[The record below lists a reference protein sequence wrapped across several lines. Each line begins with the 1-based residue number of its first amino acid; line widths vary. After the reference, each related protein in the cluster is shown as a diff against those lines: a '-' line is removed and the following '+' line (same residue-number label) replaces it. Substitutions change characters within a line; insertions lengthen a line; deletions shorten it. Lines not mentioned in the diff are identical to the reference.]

1 MRLVV
6 RESTYKHDPL
16 LINSLAAFNFR
27 PPISARVSWGT
38 TRAHPALL
46 AMNVTTIV
54 LINGLWMT
62 ALSWEHW
69 ARHYG
74 EKGYS
79 VIAANWPGMEG
90 DIEQLRR
97 DPSSFAT
104 LGLSDVVDHYEQI
117 IRELESPPLI
127 IGYGFG
133 GLVTQILLDRGWGA
147 AGVAIASAPVKGIA
161 RLPLSVLKLA
171 FSVLGKSHSNKTAS
185 LTAEQF
191 HRAFANSLTETE
203 SLDAFKRYVVPAPNR
218 VLVQTAFANFTS
230 HTAATVNVRND
241 TRAPLLLVAGGK
253 DRVVPNSLV
262 KANFDLYRESKSETD
277 YKEYPEQTHFTIL
290 QETKVADYV
299 LGWALCRA
307 NGSKL
312 TAFPNQTDAW
322 SVKLS
327 A

>member
-1 MRLVV
+1 
-6 RESTYKHDPL
+6 
-16 LINSLAAFNFR
+16 
-27 PPISARVSWGT
+27 
-38 TRAHPALL
+38 
-46 AMNVTTIV
+46 MNLTTIA
-54 LINGLWMT
+54 LIPGLWMT

-69 ARHYG
+69 VKHYS

-90 DIEQLRR
+90 DIELLRR
-97 DPSSFAT
+97 DPSSFAN
-104 LGLSDVVDHYEQI
+104 LGLTDVVDHYEQI
-117 IRELESPPLI
+117 IRELESPPII

-147 AGVAIASAPVKGIA
+147 TGVGIASAPVNGIA

-171 FSVLGKSHSNKTAS
+171 FSVFGKSVSNKTAS

-191 HRAFANSLTETE
+191 HRAFTNSLAETE

-218 VLVQTAFANFTS
+218 VLLQTAFANFAP
-230 HTAATVNVRND
+230 HAAIPINFRND
-241 TRAPLLLVAGGK
+241 TRAPLLLIAGGK
-253 DRVVPNSLV
+253 DRVASSSMV
-262 KANFDLYRESKSETD
+262 KANFDLYRESKAETD
-277 YKEYPEQTHFTIL
+277 YKEYPSHAHFTFL

-312 TAFPNQTDAW
+312 TTFPNPTDGW
-322 SVKLS
+322 SVQLS